1 MSRRDELNDALD
13 SILGDRGSSASVD
26 PQLDRMVRGLKAAFP
41 APVIS
46 AAVSSRHL
54 AAIGLASQG
63 SPTASAPAGVM
74 DRIRQQ
80 MHSRIAKVAASA
92 LALLGSFSGL
102 AVAGVL
108 PDAVQESVA
117 DVAAWVGINL
127 PRPDSVTASTED
139 SDGRRDEDETSGPA
153 EEPEPSADG
162 ATADGRGSTP
172 DDDKTG
178 GADGDSDPDDQRHDG
193 EGSDDDDSDDED
205 RSGSGDRDSG
215 DRDSDGGD
223 SDDDDSSGSKGDGR
237 YSGDRDRDGDDSDD
251 SHTGGDSGGSG
262 DDAVDIDGADSDDPD
277 KGDSASDAEDLE
289 VPDVGDGDD
298 D

>member
-1 MSRRDELNDALD
+1 
-13 SILGDRGSSASVD
+13 
-26 PQLDRMVRGLKAAFP
+26 
-41 APVIS
+41 
-46 AAVSSRHL
+46 
-54 AAIGLASQG
+54 
-63 SPTASAPAGVM
+63 M

-80 MHSRIAKVAASA
+80 MHSRTAKVAASA
-92 LALLGSFSGL
+92 LALSGSFSGL
-102 AVAGVL
+102 AVAGFL

-117 DVAAWVGINL
+117 DVAEMFGINL

-162 ATADGRGSTP
+162 ATADG
-172 DDDKTG
+172 
-178 GADGDSDPDDQRHDG
+178 DSDPDDQRHDDD
-193 EGSDDDDSDDED
+193 SDDDDSDDED

-215 DRDSDGGD
+215 DRDSGDRDSDGDD

-237 YSGDRDRDGDDSDD
+237 YSGDRDRDGD
-251 SHTGGDSGGSG
+251 
-262 DDAVDIDGADSDDPD
+262 AADSDDPD